1 MSQDGQYTLN
11 EQTHRTLKFL
21 RYVRYDKELHI
32 NVGQAYA
39 KRLQPFIQKVS
50 KILEFL
56 MDTEYSTLLGYIQVR
71 PRSKDCIP
79 SLVHKLNY
87 NQKVAAFKTCR
98 IGL

>member
-1 MSQDGQYTLN
+1 MLKDYNRSFKKYQ
-11 EQTHRTLKFL
+11 QT
-21 RYVRYDKELHI
+21 
-32 NVGQAYA
+32 
-39 KRLQPFIQKVS
+39 
-50 KILEFL
+50 LEFL
-56 MDTEYSTLLGYIQVR
+56 IDTEYSTLLGYIQVR